1 MQPYLITKAGYEKME
16 AELKKLKNV
25 ERPTIITAIADAR
38 EHGDLKENAEYHS
51 AKEKQGFIEGRI
63 MDFEDKVARA
73 NVIEPAKLDEETIRF
88 GATVKLMDDDSEQ
101 EITYQ
106 IVSDYEADVNAG
118 RISIISPFAR
128 QLLGKEA
135 DDSVDIKT
143 PNGSKS
149 YSILEVDYI

>member
-25 ERPTIITAIADAR
+25 ERPTIITAITDAR

>member
-63 MDFEDKVARA
+63 MDFEDKIARA

-88 GATVKLMDDDSEQ
+88 GATVKLMDDDTEQ

-118 RISIISPFAR
+118 RISIVSPFAR

-149 YSILEVDYI
+149 YSILAVDYI